1 MVMRGLISCQKAN
14 PLLLIGRRP
23 LIAVISIP
31 KLKSVQVKLTKL
43 S

>member
-1 MVMRGLISCQKAN
+1 MAMRGLISYQKAN

-23 LIAVISIP
+23 LIAVITTP
-31 KLKSVQVKLTKL
+31 KPKNVQVKLTKL